1 MNSSAKLSTKILM
14 ILLSVCGTVLCAWNL
29 VRTFQAPVTLLGVL
43 SNAIQFLAYLAIL
56 IYALYTNRIEGTA
69 PFQGVVLAFAALLGI
84 QLLQSGQAIAGYG
97 LSETLT
103 LMINTF
109 NLIAFANVIMF
120 SCKLNDKKTAVGYLT
135 MAVILK
141 LIGELILIIKLWA
154 HINFGIILISL
165 SVPVLGI
172 TILLA
177 YLMYYRR

>member
-1 MNSSAKLSTKILM
+1 MKKVLL

-29 VRTFQAPVTLLGVL
+29 IRSFQAPLTLLGVL
-43 SNAIQFLAYLAIL
+43 SNLIQFLAYLAVL
-56 IYALYTNRIEGTA
+56 IFALYTHKIKGTA

-84 QLLQSGQAIAGYG
+84 QLLQSGQAITGYG

-109 NLIAFANVIMF
+109 NLIAFANAIMF
-120 SCKLNDKKTAVGYLT
+120 SCKLDEKKTAIGYLT

-141 LIGELILIIKLWA
+141 LIGELILIIKMWE
-154 HINFGIILISL
+154 HVNFSIVLLSL

-177 YLMYYRR
+177 YLMYYERPMRSQG